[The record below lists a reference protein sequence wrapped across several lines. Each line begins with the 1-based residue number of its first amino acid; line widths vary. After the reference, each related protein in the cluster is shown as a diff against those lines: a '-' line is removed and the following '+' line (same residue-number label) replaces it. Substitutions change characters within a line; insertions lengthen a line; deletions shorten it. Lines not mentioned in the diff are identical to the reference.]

1 LILSKTWIPSVHHCP
16 PFQQPFRRVDS
27 WHNLGAILASANAV
41 GRTGE
46 LGSAFL
52 VLRFA
57 FFFSVMKEV
66 SDMPY
71 KDPEKRRAYQRE
83 YKRAQHRGGR
93 RTRCQTSIPVKFRIR
108 TARHVLDLLEEQINV
123 VRDVDTDAVVKA
135 RCIGY
140 LAVTALKAIETV
152 DLAERLEKVE
162 AAVAGFDN
170 GGNAI

>member
-1 LILSKTWIPSVHHCP
+1 
-16 PFQQPFRRVDS
+16 
-27 WHNLGAILASANAV
+27 
-41 GRTGE
+41 
-46 LGSAFL
+46 
-52 VLRFA
+52 
-57 FFFSVMKEV
+57 
-66 SDMPY
+66 
-71 KDPEKRRAYQRE
+71 
-83 YKRAQHRGGR
+83 
-93 RTRCQTSIPVKFRIR
+93 VKFRIR